1 MSKMSDL
8 DLTLNE
14 LKECGEKL
22 IAVSD
27 SLRKLFS
34 GQQPTV
40 EPQPEA
46 DPQEQITFEE
56 LREKMAKKTR
66 VCKANTDAIRDLL
79 TKVRSAQALGTEAGA
94 VCGIPEGSGGDP
106 RCLISMHSCR
116 HRPVTAGSP
125 ARLPQS

>member
-34 GQQPTV
+34 
-40 EPQPEA
+40 EPEQKSEPEKLEPKA
-46 DPQEQITFEE
+46 DPPKQISFEE

-79 TKVRSAQALGTEAGA
+79 TKFGAHRLSELKPEQYAEFLKEAE
-94 VCGIPEGSGGDP
+94 VIPD
-106 RCLISMHSCR
+106 
-116 HRPVTAGSP
+116 A
-125 ARLPQS
+125 

>member
-1 MSKMSDL
+1 MSKMSEL

-66 VCKANTDAIRDLL
+66 VCKANTDAIRELL
-79 TKVRSAQALGTEAGA
+79 TKYDVHKLSELKPEQYAGFLKDA
-94 VCGIPEGSGGDP
+94 EVIPD
-106 RCLISMHSCR
+106 
-116 HRPVTAGSP
+116 A
-125 ARLPQS
+125 